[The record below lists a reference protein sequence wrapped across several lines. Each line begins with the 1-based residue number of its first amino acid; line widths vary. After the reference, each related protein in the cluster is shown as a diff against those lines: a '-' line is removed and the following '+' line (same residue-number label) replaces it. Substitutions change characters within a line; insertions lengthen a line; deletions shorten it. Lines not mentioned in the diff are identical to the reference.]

1 MAFHNLS
8 KVRRVTVTTN
18 GGTREHRFVCA
29 LCGDG
34 DGGFRYDCA
43 RCGGPVVV
51 DAAAVTADDLGPA
64 EPGARGP
71 WRFPALLPR
80 TEAQVSL
87 GEGDT
92 PLVPLSSVRAGTRP
106 VFAKLESLNPS
117 LSFKDR
123 AMAVGASAAVDRG
136 LHGLVVASTGNAAV
150 SASTYAAAAGLSCT
164 VLVGSESQ
172 AAKKLDACRA
182 LGAEVQ
188 EIPGDYSAAY
198 ARARALEGEGW
209 MNVSTTYR
217 NPLLAEG
224 YRSIAFELIEQLGR
238 APSAVI
244 VPIGAGPLLRGIER
258 GFADAAMVGRVTRM
272 PALVG
277 VQAARVAP
285 IHAAW
290 VRRHGHPRPPGGAH
304 GGAVDLGA
312 VDRGAVEGGITLATA
327 IADRLTGYESHGDLT
342 IAAVERTG
350 GAVVAV
356 DEVQIVEATRRLAA
370 SGIWVEPSAATSLAA
385 LGGGTAATPG
395 ARGADASGGS
405 DDDGPVVLMLT
416 GHGAKA
422 PALPSA

>member
-1 MAFHNLS
+1 M
-8 KVRRVTVTTN
+8 TVTTN

-29 LCGDG
+29 LCGDA
-34 DGGFRYDCA
+34 DRALRYDCA
-43 RCGGPVVV
+43 RCGGPVLV
-51 DAAAVTADDLGPA
+51 DAAAVTAGDLGPA
-64 EPGARGP
+64 GLGARGP

-80 TEAQVSL
+80 TETRVSL

-92 PLVPLSSVRAGTRP
+92 PLVPLSFVRAGPRP

-150 SASTYAAAAGLSCT
+150 SAATYAAAAGLSCT

-258 GFADAAMVGRVTRM
+258 GFADAVAVGRAPR
-272 PALVG
+272 PAALVG

-290 VRRHGHPRPPGGAH
+290 VRRHGSPGAGGGATPAA
-304 GGAVDLGA
+304 GGP
-312 VDRGAVEGGITLATA
+312 TLATA

-342 IAAVERTG
+342 VAAVERTG

-356 DEVQIVEATRRLAA
+356 DEESIVEATRRLAA
-370 SGIWVEPSAATSLAA
+370 SGIWVEPSAATALAA
-385 LGGGTAATPG
+385 VGSGAAAIPG
-395 ARGADASGGS
+395 VHGADASGGL

-422 PALPSA
+422 PALPAA